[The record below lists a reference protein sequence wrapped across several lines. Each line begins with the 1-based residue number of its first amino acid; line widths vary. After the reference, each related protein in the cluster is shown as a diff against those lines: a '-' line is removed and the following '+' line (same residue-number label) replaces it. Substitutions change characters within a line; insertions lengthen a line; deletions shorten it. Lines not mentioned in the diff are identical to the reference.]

1 MEPNRKTEMN
11 QQSNER
17 TAKPQIFFSG
27 SHVRGHKELSI
38 LEKNGLLDSCRKQQ
52 NSIINV

>member
-1 MEPNRKTEMN
+1 MN

-38 LEKNGLLDSCRKQQ
+38 LEKNGPLDSCRKQQ